1 MSTKDSR
8 PRAGAPWTVTM
19 FLIVGIAITAVAWV
33 TGRSDSG
40 GPDVPG
46 AMVPSARTEAAA
58 KPAAAV
64 PAASIPEPEF
74 TVPKPGD
81 PEYADYL
88 EMLKQPQFRSSV
100 ENTEGYRP
108 PYDPEWRSMLTGR
121 RKVGPTDLELTDGA
135 GSISELAKELLRALE
150 NGDSGLLNALRVSR
164 EEYQLLIWPEFPQSR
179 PYLHIPPDEAWSF
192 QYTKLREGMSGIYSR
207 YGETPWNLVAAT
219 EGPVETFTNFTIHR
233 GVEILAENNKSG
245 ERVIFDKKLTV
256 VERNGRFKILSF
268 GK

>member
-1 MSTKDSR
+1 
-8 PRAGAPWTVTM
+8 M